1 VEVYGGSNLVELLK
15 FFATPTTWL
24 GSCECTGRNSYE
36 GLVPRCDERLRDPSC
51 RIVVGHV
58 EERKHLGWGEWV
70 QYLAFALLV
79 VV

>member
-1 VEVYGGSNLVELLK
+1 LVELLK
-15 FFATPTTWL
+15 FSATPTTWL

-36 GLVPRCDERLRDPSC
+36 GLVPRCDERLRDPNC
-51 RIVVGHV
+51 KIVVGHV

-70 QYLAFALLV
+70 QYLASALLV